1 MINIVFGSIVVYI
14 ALYIMLV
21 VKYPR
26 FRPVALI
33 GIYITSLIGIV
44 GFYNIQRINGNPDV
58 GREWTQLYMPIS
70 FVLLL
75 TIMAFV
81 IDHKLKKSNE

>member
-44 GFYNIQRINGNPDV
+44 GFYNIQRINGNPPMLV
-58 GREWTQLYMPIS
+58 ESGLSYICLYLLFYYLQLWP
-70 FVLLL
+70 L
-75 TIMAFV
+75 
-81 IDHKLKKSNE
+81 